1 MAYSDATWSYWELY
15 VIIGMIFCLSS
26 VVCLLQIK
34 MSPFFYNSITYL
46 NIGFHRTIGIFLLNE
61 IDSYHSWPLIWAS
74 LIEHSEI
81 SLFIEGLQA
90 KEYESW
96 AESRMIFDNLKIN
109 FIKGFHKQTFIMGFN
124 KVTSFIVLSKFGE
137 ESSKLYALVSI
148 LNVFE

>member
-1 MAYSDATWSYWELY
+1 MTYSDATWSYRELY
-15 VIIGMIFCLSS
+15 VIICMIFCLSS
-26 VVCLLQIK
+26 MVYLLQIK

-81 SLFIEGLQA
+81 SFFIESFQA

-109 FIKGFHKQTFIMGFN
+109 FIKGFHKQTFIMRFN
-124 KVTSFIVLSKFGE
+124 KVTFFIVLSKFGE

>member
-1 MAYSDATWSYWELY
+1 MTYSDATWSYRELY
-15 VIIGMIFCLSS
+15 VIICMIFCLSS
-26 VVCLLQIK
+26 MVYLLQIK
-34 MSPFFYNSITYL
+34 MSPFFYNSITDL
-46 NIGFHRTIGIFLLNE
+46 NIGFHRTIRIFLLNE

-81 SLFIEGLQA
+81 SFFIESFQA

-124 KVTSFIVLSKFGE
+124 KITFFIVLSKFGE

>member
-1 MAYSDATWSYWELY
+1 MAYSDAAWSYWELY
-15 VIIGMIFCLSS
+15 VIICMIFCLSS
-26 VVCLLQIK
+26 VVYLLQIK
-34 MSPFFYNSITYL
+34 MSPFFYYSITDL

-81 SLFIEGLQA
+81 SFFIESFQA

-124 KVTSFIVLSKFGE
+124 KITFFIVLSKFGE